1 MKLDVRLTVPQQ
13 QAGEAARRYEEAGY
27 SGIWISETTHDPFLS
42 VLLSA
47 QTTTT
52 AEVGTSIVV
61 AFARSPMTVAISA
74 NDLQA
79 LSGGRLVLGLGTQV
93 RSHILHRFSMPWS
106 HPALRMREFVLAL
119 RTIWGSWNEGVP
131 LDFEGE
137 FYHHTLMTPFF
148 APDPNPFGP
157 PKVMLAGVGPRMT
170 EVAGEVADGFI
181 CHAFTTERY
190 LREVTIPA
198 LARGRAGIGKCLEGF
213 EISGPSFIVTGATAE
228 EFDVALRET
237 KRQIAFYASTPAYRP
252 VLEVHGWGELQSDL
266 NALARQDRWDEMGEL
281 IDDDIL
287 NSFAIV
293 AEPNEIA
300 PALAE
305 RFEGLVQR
313 TSLYIPYESDPS
325 TWQPVVDAIRWGG

>member
-27 SGIWISETTHDPFLS
+27 SGVWISETTHDPFLS
-42 VLLSA
+42 VLLA
-47 QTTTT
+47 TQATTTV
-52 AEVGTSIVV
+52 EVGTSIVV
-61 AFARSPMTVAISA
+61 AFARSPMTVALSA

-79 LSGGRLVLGLGTQV
+79 LSAGRLVLGLGTQV
-93 RSHILHRFSMPWS
+93 RSHILHRFSMQWS
-106 HPALRMREFVLAL
+106 HPARRMREFVLAL
-119 RTIWGSWNEGVP
+119 RAIWKTWNEGVP

-148 APDPNPFGP
+148 QPEPNPFGS

-198 LARGRAGIGKCLEGF
+198 LERGRAGIGKTLEGF
-213 EISGPSFIVTGATAE
+213 EIAGPSFIVTGATTEA
-228 EFDVALRET
+228 FDIALSET
-237 KRQIAFYASTPAYRP
+237 RQQIAFYASTPAYRA
-252 VLEVHGWGELQSDL
+252 VLDVHGWGDLQSDL
-266 NALARQDRWDEMGEL
+266 NALARQDRWQEMGQL
-281 IDDDIL
+281 IDDDVL

-293 AEPNEIA
+293 APPSEIA
-300 PALAE
+300 PALSK
-305 RFEGLVQR
+305 RFEDLVQR
-313 TSLYIPYESDPS
+313 TSLYIPYESDPV
-325 TWQPVVDAIRWGG
+325 TWQPVVDAIRQGR

>member
-13 QAGEAARRYEEAGY
+13 QAGEAARRYEDAGY
-27 SGIWISETTHDPFLS
+27 SGVWISETTHDPFLS
-42 VLLSA
+42 VLLAA

-52 AEVGTSIVV
+52 VEVGTSIVV
-61 AFARSPMTVAISA
+61 AFARSPMTVALSA
-74 NDLQA
+74 NDLHA

-106 HPALRMREFVLAL
+106 HPARRMREFVLAL
-119 RTIWGSWNEGVP
+119 RAIWKTWNECVP
-131 LDFEGE
+131 LDFQGE

-148 APDPNPFGP
+148 QPDPNPFGS
-157 PKVMLAGVGPRMT
+157 PKVMLAGVGPLMT

-190 LREVTIPA
+190 LRQVTIPA
-198 LARGRAGIGKCLEGF
+198 LVRARARIGKTLEGF
-213 EISGPSFIVTGATAE
+213 EIAGPSFIVTGATSEA
-228 EFDVALRET
+228 FDIALRET
-237 KRQIAFYASTPAYRP
+237 REQIAFYASTPAYRS
-252 VLEVHGWGELQSDL
+252 VLDVHGWGDLQSDL
-266 NALARQDRWDEMGEL
+266 NTLARQDRWQEMGEL
-281 IDDDIL
+281 IDDDVL

-300 PALAE
+300 PALSK

-325 TWQPVVDAIRWGG
+325 TWQPVVDAISGSG

>member
-1 MKLDVRLTVPQQ
+1 MKLDVRLTVPQE
-13 QAGEAARRYEEAGY
+13 QAGEAAQRYEDAGY
-27 SGIWISETTHDPFLS
+27 SGVWISETTHDPFLS

-52 AEVGTSIVV
+52 VEVGTSIVV
-61 AFARSPMTVAISA
+61 AFARNPMTVAISA
-74 NDLQA
+74 NDLQT

-106 HPALRMREFVLAL
+106 HPARRMREFVLAL
-119 RTIWGSWNEGVP
+119 RAIWRTWNEGVP

-148 APDPNPFGP
+148 QPDPNPFGP

-198 LARGRAGIGKCLEGF
+198 LERGRAGIGKTLEGF

-228 EFDVALRET
+228 AFDIALRET
-237 KRQIAFYASTPAYRP
+237 RQQIAFYASTPAYRS
-252 VLEVHGWGELQSDL
+252 VLDVHGWGDLQSDL
-266 NALARQDRWDEMGEL
+266 NALARQDRWQEMGEL
-281 IDDDIL
+281 IDDDVL
-287 NSFAIV
+287 SSFAIV
-293 AEPNEIA
+293 AEPSEIA
-300 PALAE
+300 PALTK

-325 TWQPVVDAIRWGG
+325 TWQPVVDAIRGGG